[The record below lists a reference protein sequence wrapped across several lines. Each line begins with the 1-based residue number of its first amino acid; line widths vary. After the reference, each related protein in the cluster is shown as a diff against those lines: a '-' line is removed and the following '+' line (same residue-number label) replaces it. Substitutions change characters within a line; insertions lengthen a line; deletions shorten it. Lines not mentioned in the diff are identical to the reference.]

1 MGSSDRLQLLRRV
14 HKISYSKKE
23 NNIHVTLNAVFPYLH
38 PLALTS
44 LRVRHLWMVSWCFI
58 YHLQGAKLP
67 ASDYIKN
74 CSWKIWNTPN
84 SYPYSTY
91 IDLKSLCALA
101 HAQWQLLCSLIQT
114 GPIVSVSW
122 INNCLN
128 MLIGEKN
135 RKKHFLRNVTNQ
147 NLLFNWKVTHASTRK
162 F

>member
-1 MGSSDRLQLLRRV
+1 MIGFSFYGGFTKYHIARRIIMFTLLWTQCFLTCTHWHWHPSVSDTFGWCPG
-14 HKISYSKKE
+14 E
-23 NNIHVTLNAVFPYLH
+23 YL
-38 PLALTS
+38 
-44 LRVRHLWMVSWCFI
+44 I

-114 GPIVSVSW
+114 VPIVSVSW

-147 NLLFNWKVTHASTRK
+147 NLLFNWKATHASTRK